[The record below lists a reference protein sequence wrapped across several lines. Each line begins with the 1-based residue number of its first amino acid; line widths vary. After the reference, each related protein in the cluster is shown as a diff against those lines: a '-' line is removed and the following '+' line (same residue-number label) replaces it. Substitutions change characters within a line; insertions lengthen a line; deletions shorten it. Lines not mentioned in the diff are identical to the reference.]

1 MIKLL
6 ILISVISLT
15 AFTQSKSEYD
25 YPDEK
30 KEDEKKDSSITDTK
44 KKLNIKKGDIADPHK
59 KLKISKKD
67 LTDTTKLLEIRT
79 GDLMDTKAMLRK
91 TDFPN
96 PEQTLML
103 KRIMAAKLG
112 GVGNY
117 RIAARKS
124 PGHINA
130 GLKSIWQIYRI
141 DQDIKE
147 VEQDLSVDKITDG
160 RKKFLNDKKRD
171 LHKNKEA
178 HQKNVEKVEK
188 YLDKLIKS
196 EAIAGTGEFFDNVV
210 TDEVVDL
217 IDKLGEAK
225 VRLKKGAKVKTKVH
239 PKDQTFY
246 LIEHDGE
253 TLFARRE
260 HFKLK

>member
-6 ILISVISLT
+6 ILLSVISLT
-15 AFTQSKSEYD
+15 AIAQSQSDYD
-25 YPDEK
+25 YPDDK
-30 KEDEKKDSSITDTK
+30 KEDKKPEEKKDDKIFKRPLTDTQ
-44 KKLNIKKGDIADPHK
+44 K

-67 LTDTTKLLEIRT
+67 LTDTSKLLEIRT

-96 PEQTLML
+96 PEQARML
-103 KRIMAAKLG
+103 KLIMAAKLG
-112 GVGNY
+112 GPENY

-124 PGHINA
+124 PGHIKA
-130 GLKSIWQIYRI
+130 GLQSIWQIYRI
-141 DQDIKE
+141 DQDLKE
-147 VEQDLSVDKITDG
+147 VQQDLSVDKITDG
-160 RKKFLNDKKRD
+160 RKKFLNEKKAE
-171 LHKNKEA
+171 LNKNKEA
-178 HQKNVEKVEK
+178 YQKNVDKVES
-188 YLDKLIKS
+188 YLEKLIKS

-210 TDEVVDL
+210 ADEDGVDL
-217 IDKLGEAK
+217 IDKLGDAK